1 MYLFTQDVKSAQVEN
16 AEYAAI
22 AKIYKKP
29 DHLLNDYEKEINKAA
44 IELVQ
49 DDYSLL
55 LNRGELFNKAKEIVR
70 NGNYQFKKGYSRS
83 KHATDQTTK
92 GASSVPRRQN
102 TCSDDRKARIVQLT
116 EQIKEVKHQ
125 IAVKEKRKVKAESVH
140 DYLLCDRMSTEK
152 RKLLSEQATLENEL
166 KLIQRK
172 EQKSHWYHQKPK
184 TGKTTSKSN
193 QTSSKNNKNQSKQNL
208 HAFFTPSGQVPK
220 SVFESP
226 VVIEEHNV
234 VTSPL
239 ISQSVVSIVDPVLVQ
254 SASNVESSSVSQSVV
269 SIVDPVLV
277 QSASNVESSS
287 VSQSV
292 VSIVD
297 PVLVQSASNVESSSV
312 SQSVVSIVDPVL
324 VQSASNVE
332 SSSVSQSI
340 VSIVDPVLVQSAC
353 NVESSSVSQSV
364 VSIVDPVLVQSAS
377 NAESSSVSQSVV
389 SIVSHRMEEEDF

>member
-1 MYLFTQDVKSAQVEN
+1 MYPFTQNVKSAQ

-92 GASSVPRRQN
+92 EPSSVPRRQN

-125 IAVKEKRKVKAESVH
+125 IAVKEKQKVKAESVH

-172 EQKSHWYHQKPK
+172 EQKSHWYHQKPRLAK
-184 TGKTTSKSN
+184 QPQSLIKLAQKIIRIKANKIFMPFSHLLVRSLNQFSKA
-193 QTSSKNNKNQSKQNL
+193 L
-208 HAFFTPSGQVPK
+208 
-220 SVFESP
+220 
-226 VVIEEHNV
+226 
-234 VTSPL
+234 
-239 ISQSVVSIVDPVLVQ
+239 
-254 SASNVESSSVSQSVV
+254 
-269 SIVDPVLV
+269 
-277 QSASNVESSS
+277 
-287 VSQSV
+287 
-292 VSIVD
+292 
-297 PVLVQSASNVESSSV
+297 
-312 SQSVVSIVDPVL
+312 
-324 VQSASNVE
+324 
-332 SSSVSQSI
+332 
-340 VSIVDPVLVQSAC
+340 
-353 NVESSSVSQSV
+353 
-364 VSIVDPVLVQSAS
+364 
-377 NAESSSVSQSVV
+377 
-389 SIVSHRMEEEDF
+389 